1 MQQQS
6 MILFEEPDNVSIYDH
21 KYTNNICNRSDH
33 NIVQI
38 NKLYVMRY
46 ISCFSLALCP
56 FISYLILKLVLTLE
70 AFVVSLI

>member
-46 ISCFSLALCP
+46 ISCFSLA
-56 FISYLILKLVLTLE
+56 
-70 AFVVSLI
+70 